1 MSRRETARI
10 FSGNGCIRLYIEKTS
25 GSWWNPTSGCRTGER
40 GNYDDFRRLRH
51 PDFFRS
57 VITYVIK
64 WCDYVKNHAHII
76 RERIQTTQRADPRRQ
91 INADHKARLKAND

>member
-10 FSGNGCIRLYIEKTS
+10 FSGNGCIRLYVEKHREAGGIQPAVVGQVS
-25 GSWWNPTSGCRTGER
+25 GE
-40 GNYDDFRRLRH
+40 NYDDFRHLRH

-57 VITYVIK
+57 IITYVIK

-76 RERIQTTQRADPRRQ
+76 RERIQNKTKCRSAPTNKRGSHSKNKSQ
-91 INADHKARLKAND
+91 

>member
-1 MSRRETARI
+1 MSRR
-10 FSGNGCIRLYIEKTS
+10 GNGQDFFGKRLHSPLCRKKHREAGGIQPAVVGQAS
-25 GSWWNPTSGCRTGER
+25 GE
-40 GNYDDFRRLRH
+40 NYDDFRRLRH

-76 RERIQTTQRADPRRQ
+76 RERTQNKTKCRSAPTIKRGSHSKNKSQ
-91 INADHKARLKAND
+91 

>member
-1 MSRRETARI
+1 MSRRGTARI
-10 FSGNGCIRLYIEKTS
+10 FSGNGCIRLYVEKKHREA
-25 GSWWNPTSGCRTGER
+25 GGIQPAVVGQVSWE
-40 GNYDDFRRLRH
+40 NYDDFRRLRH

-76 RERIQTTQRADPRRQ
+76 RERIQNNTKCRSAPTNKRGSHSKNKSQ
-91 INADHKARLKAND
+91 